1 MNINFNKAWVIA
13 KINIKHSKLTYII
26 TVVLVLAGCSTLIQD
41 LIVPSNGIY
50 VDMANYLYIAI
61 ILSAIFIPTINFRKI
76 IHLNGKK
83 LDFYWGALIN
93 YVILAAVVSLTNIIL
108 FLICKVLFGN
118 QLSIANLVQVFGWFS
133 HGVVIAFFQQ
143 FIFLLL
149 TAIFIH
155 TLTTMQTFWFGWVT
169 DVVLTAIICVFTP
182 IPPLRATLVWFFNMI
197 IYNSNAFVQILSCLI
212 LSVTIYYLNL
222 LVLRRKKI

>member
-1 MNINFNKAWVIA
+1 
-13 KINIKHSKLTYII
+13 
-26 TVVLVLAGCSTLIQD
+26 
-41 LIVPSNGIY
+41 
-50 VDMANYLYIAI
+50 MANYLYIAI